1 MFGEKV
7 KELRL
12 AKNLT
17 QQELANMIGVT
28 KRTLINYET
37 GRSEPRQNSVILK
50 LSEIFSISADSLL
63 DNKDANT
70 LLSEQAGRLDKDYD
84 TSSKSKVE
92 VKELLNQ
99 VQALFADEELNE
111 QDKDAA
117 MEIIMKAYWDSKRS

>member
-12 AKNLT
+12 ANSLT

-50 LSEIFSISADSLL
+50 LAEIFSISADSLL
-63 DNKDANT
+63 DNNETNT
-70 LLSEQAGRLDKDYD
+70 L
-84 TSSKSKVE
+84 KVE
-92 VKELLNQ
+92 ETDRIYTVHTRKSNSEVRELLNQ
-99 VQALFADEELNE
+99 VQALFAGENLNE

-117 MEIIMKAYWDSKRS
+117 MEFIMKAYWDSKRP